1 MTAFTTL
8 DTNHNVTAKLAAL
21 KAMGID
27 TVIRYIMP
35 NTANEKVV
43 KPAEARAFAA
53 AGMKLAIV
61 YEINGTPSGANQ
73 GGADGEFA
81 FSYMPTIG
89 APDGAII
96 WYAVDYDPS
105 PAQMQGVIAAFTAFK
120 ATLGGRYAVG
130 CYGSGYCCD
139 TLFGAGLITGRWITC
154 SMGFRGSRES
164 IAAGRCE
171 LIQKLPQTIAGLDTD
186 PDVVSANGAAGGFIP
201 SLAPPGPPDTAW
213 PPTDPAAV
221 EWVQAALNAQGTT
234 PPLGVDG
241 GYGPLTRAAV
251 IDFQT
256 AHDLTADGK
265 AGPATVG
272 ALKGVSAPT
281 NPAIVA

>member
-1 MTAFTTL
+1 MTTFTAL
-8 DTNHNVTAKLAAL
+8 DTNHPATSKLAAL

-35 NTANEKVV
+35 NIANEKVV

-53 AGMKLAIV
+53 AGMKLGIV

-73 GGADGEFA
+73 GVADGEFA
-81 FSYMPTIG
+81 LSYMPTIG
-89 APDGAII
+89 APDEALI
-96 WYAVDYDPS
+96 WYSVDYDPS

-120 ATLGGRYAVG
+120 AALNGKYTVG

-139 TLFGAGLITGRWITC
+139 VLFNGGYIAARWITC

-186 PDVVSANGAAGGFIP
+186 PDVVPANGTAGGFIP
-201 SLAPPGPPDTAW
+201 NLPAAGPPDTAW
-213 PPTDPAAV
+213 PATDPAAV

-234 PPLGVDG
+234 PPLDVDG

-251 IDFQT
+251 IEFQT

-265 AGPATVG
+265 AGPATV
-272 ALKGVSAPT
+272 AAMKGLA
-281 NPAIVA
+281 